1 MPAPPGMAAALRA
14 RIAGSPGA
22 EPLTLATVHLFSMHT
37 FQLRMWLR
45 AGGVDPDR
53 EVRIIVLPPEQ
64 MCDSLARGIIDGFC
78 VGEPWNTL
86 AVQQGIGAVAATG
99 YEIWNNAPEKVL
111 GVTEAWHNHHPAT
124 HLRLRIAIM
133 AACQALADP
142 AQRELAAQILSQ
154 AQYLGSAGKG
164 AAALADGQVQPRQA
178 PRSDGC
184 AGFSCLR
191 PLLRRLPVALAG
203 AMDGQAAAARC
214 WARTSARSNAARWCS
229 NPGGPTSTAKRH
241 AISGCPHPRAMPG
254 PRDCT
259 PGAGSSSP
267 ASCSAPT

>member
-1 MPAPPGMAAALRA
+1 MMTGLGAGGMRANLLTGLSLGLNGNAITLSRALWEALGGERDASAPGMAAALRA

-99 YEIWNNAPEKVL
+99 HEIWNNAPEKVL

-133 AACQALADP
+133 AACQALA
-142 AQRELAAQILSQ
+142 E
-154 AQYLGSAGKG
+154 
-164 AAALADGQVQPRQA
+164 
-178 PRSDGC
+178 
-184 AGFSCLR
+184 
-191 PLLRRLPVALAG
+191 
-203 AMDGQAAAARC
+203 
-214 WARTSARSNAARWCS
+214 
-229 NPGGPTSTAKRH
+229 RH
-241 AISGCPHPRAMPG
+241 W
-254 PRDCT
+254 
-259 PGAGSSSP
+259 SSSP
-267 ASCSAPT
+267 PAPHDSTLARQRP